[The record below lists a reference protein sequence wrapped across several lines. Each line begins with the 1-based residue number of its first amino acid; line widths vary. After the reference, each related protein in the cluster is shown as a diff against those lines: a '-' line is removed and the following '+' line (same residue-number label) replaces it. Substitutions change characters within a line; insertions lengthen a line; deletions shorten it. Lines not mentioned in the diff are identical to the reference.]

1 MTTMLHAVL
10 LLNALLARLSFGDDI
25 DPNDWTDT
33 TWPESPFMALLHIL
47 SDGSL
52 YQCGGSIVATDE
64 WEGKG
69 VILTAAHCVYG
80 ADAVMVQVG
89 CTQTDCSDQ
98 LATAY
103 NDDFMVVHPDY
114 NPDLAS
120 NDIHWQ
126 DNDIALI
133 FLRESIDVAG
143 AQRVQLHND
152 MSFLVNDDNV
162 TVYGYL
168 GTCEGSYGCTGGSDT
183 DTLEFARTNF
193 MAADECDNVWG
204 RYVTGPHDFC
214 VKDDT
219 WRNGLQG
226 VCRGDSGSPALVDG
240 KQIGL
245 NSWGPASCDARH
257 PSVLTA
263 VPYYFAWIS
272 EQCPQCVGLAGAGA
286 AAPVS
291 PDSPEDVASEAAC
304 SVQTSGF
311 YTFWWMADWDMN
323 GEYTLAGEHD
333 GKPMYQSGEF
343 LIAYSSMCS
352 RYLLT
357 DTDFLPY
364 SASYCRCNR
373 NADNVDQ
380 CATYGWECSAW
391 VGPGTI
397 SGCAAHTASA
407 HSAVRSRMWHPD
419 ANAQDDWHDVAANV
433 TCGAGQSFALDYGE
447 EHFLRFRLNTTSD
460 VTLSNCETT
469 FDTTLKLWSQ
479 DRSVELS
486 HTLGGCDGDDCGC
499 ADCPDWHNEHFS
511 IEALAAGTYFVQI
524 GTYGGHGAGDY
535 QLDIECAPHTAAI
548 EPIEIAPE
556 WIAPESAPE
565 LNHTQLMQPGLAAA
579 RSRLE
584 LLGPADAAPAQ
595 DDWDDVAADVAC
607 GAEESFPLALR
618 AEYRYLRLRL
628 DEAKD
633 VTLSNCDTT
642 FDTILRLW
650 SQDRDEELSQTLG
663 GCDGDD
669 CECAGCDWHNEQF
682 SISALPAGTYYVQIG
697 AYGSLHGAHEGYYA
711 GDYKLNIECSPP
723 TAAGESIE
731 PEWFE
736 STEWLS
742 TTAQPTAAQG
752 LSAWIAFGDAQGV
765 YVSRDLLAVALFVCV
780 LILVMLVLWRRT
792 PTYAKVQ
799 TLDDSE
805 QATQSEAEE
814 ILHVA
819 D

>member
-1 MTTMLHAVL
+1 MLHAVL

-69 VILTAAHCVYG
+69 VILTAAHCVYD

-272 EQCPQCVGLAGAGA
+272 EQLNGAE
-286 AAPVS
+286 APVS
-291 PDSPEDVASEAAC
+291 PDPEEAVSEAAC
-304 SVQTSGF
+304 SLHASGF
-311 YTFWWMADWDMN
+311 SSFAWLGGGWDMN
-323 GEYTLAGEHD
+323 GEYTFVGEHD
-333 GKPMYQSGEF
+333 GKPMYQFEEF
-343 LIAYSSMCS
+343 VVAYSRVCS
-352 RYLLT
+352 QYILS
-357 DTDFLPY
+357 DTTFLPY
-364 SASYCRCNR
+364 SASFCRCDR
-373 NADNVDQ
+373 SADDVDQ
-380 CATYGWECSAW
+380 CATYGWECSGW

-397 SGCAAHTASA
+397 SGCTAHTASA
-407 HSAVRSRMWHPD
+407 HSAARSRMWNPD
-419 ANAQDDWHDVAANV
+419 ASTVTSWESSGISFARSRSAPAQDDWHDVAADV
-433 TCGAGQSFALDYGE
+433 TCGADESFPFALDSNLRAE
-447 EHFLRFRLNTTSD
+447 EDRFLRFRLAIASD
-460 VTLSNCETT
+460 VTLSNC
-469 FDTTLKLWSQ
+469 
-479 DRSVELS
+479 
-486 HTLGGCDGDDCGC
+486 HT
-499 ADCPDWHNEHFS
+499 NF
-511 IEALAAGTYFVQI
+511 
-524 GTYGGHGAGDY
+524 
-535 QLDIECAPHTAAI
+535 
-548 EPIEIAPE
+548 
-556 WIAPESAPE
+556 
-565 LNHTQLMQPGLAAA
+565 N
-579 RSRLE
+579 
-584 LLGPADAAPAQ
+584 
-595 DDWDDVAADVAC
+595 
-607 GAEESFPLALR
+607 
-618 AEYRYLRLRL
+618 
-628 DEAKD
+628 
-633 VTLSNCDTT
+633 
-642 FDTILRLW
+642 TILRLW
-650 SQDRDEELSQTLG
+650 SQDRSVELSQTLG

-669 CECAGCDWHNEQF
+669 CECTGCHWHNEQF
-682 SISALPAGTYYVQIG
+682 SISDLPAGTYYVQIG
-697 AYGSLHGAHEGYYA
+697 SHGSLHGAYSGYTT
-711 GDYKLNIECSPP
+711 GEYKLNIECSPP
-723 TAAGESIE
+723 AVVCE
-731 PEWFE
+731 PMAIDPQWISPE
-736 STEWLS
+736 L
-742 TTAQPTAAQG
+742 AQSRSEA
-752 LSAWIAFGDAQGV
+752 LSAWIAPGAVDV
-765 YVSRDLLAVALFVCV
+765 LAVALLVSV
-780 LILVMLVLWRRT
+780 LMLAMLVMWPRT
-792 PTYAKVQ
+792 PRYAKVQ
-799 TLDDSE
+799 TLDDAE
-805 QATQSEAEE
+805 QVTQSEAEE